1 MTTSDRGTAKVFAT
15 DSLVQL
21 EFAKVVKLVVA
32 RTQTP
37 YGKVLAEGLVPLHD
51 RGHILQAL
59 RETEE
64 ARLVLQ
70 DDGPL
75 RLGSGD
81 DLLPHLGKLHTEG
94 LRLEPEVLRD
104 VQSALEAAAE
114 TRQQLLTSEYSSRLD
129 EFARRLT
136 PVPELVAEIRRSIGQ
151 RGEILDSA
159 TFELADLRHSIK
171 QERTRVRSQ
180 LEKLL
185 QDESLQGVFREAL
198 ITDRNGRYVVP
209 VRADHSGRLKGFV
222 HDVSAS
228 GQTLY
233 LEPASTLESNNRIQ
247 TTLHKIAREE
257 ERILAG
263 LTAEVR
269 KVRREL
275 AENQGMLAHLDLR
288 QAIARL
294 TIEMDGQVPEL
305 AEKPCLHLLD
315 ARHPL
320 LVAAKLADSD
330 APSPVPVDLC
340 LAETCQ
346 ALIISGPN
354 TGGKT
359 VALKTAGLLVLMVR
373 AGMPV
378 PCAPGSRLFPFSR
391 VMTDIG
397 DEQSIEASLSTYS
410 GHLMRWRRIIENADQ
425 TTLVLMDE
433 LGTGTDPGEGSALAL
448 ATVDYLRSM
457 GARILATTHLHVVK
471 GYAQLEDQVE
481 NAAVEFD
488 TETLQPTFRLHYG
501 IPGASHA
508 FTIARR
514 IGLPES
520 LLHDAD
526 GYLDQGERSGGAIIE
541 RLQSLRAALDEELD
555 RAQQLRCTAEL
566 ERQKIR
572 HDREDLEG
580 RKREILEDARLQ
592 GSKILAAAEEKLKQ
606 VFNKIPR
613 GDVLPRERAD
623 LTRTV
628 RELRDTL
635 PEPLPQ
641 GPQQM
646 PRDVV
651 AGEVLYVPALGI
663 DAEVAGIFDGRV
675 ELVAGGKKL
684 RQPIK
689 SLRQYQPRRFA
700 EQKKRV
706 PKVRDQVERKAFLPR
721 LVLVGKR
728 VEDAQGQLGR
738 FLDEALLHGE
748 QELAIVHGAG
758 QGILRKAVRE
768 FLAGRPEVTV
778 FHAAGPEQGG
788 DNVTIVELRQ

>member
-1 MTTSDRGTAKVFAT
+1 MTTSERGTANVFAT

-21 EFAKVVKLVVA
+21 EFAKVVKLVVGK
-32 RTQTP
+32 TQTP
-37 YGKVLAEGLVPLHD
+37 YGKLLAEGLMPLHD
-51 RGHILQAL
+51 HGRILQAL

-64 ARLVLQ
+64 ARLILQ
-70 DDGPL
+70 EDGPL

-81 DLLPHLGKLHTEG
+81 DLLPHLETLHTEG

-104 VQSALEAAAE
+104 VRSALESASE
-114 TRQQLLTSEYSSRLD
+114 TRQQLFNSEHCSLLIA
-129 EFARRLT
+129 FAKRLT
-136 PVPELVAEIRRSIGQ
+136 PIPELAAEIRRSIGQ
-151 RGEILDSA
+151 HGEILDTAS
-159 TFELADLRHSIK
+159 FELADLRHNIK
-171 QERTRVRSQ
+171 KERTRVKRQ

-185 QDESLQGVFREAL
+185 QDESLQGVFQESL
-198 ITDRNGRYVVP
+198 MTDRNGRYVVP

-257 ERILAG
+257 ERILAS
-263 LTAEVR
+263 LTAGVR
-269 KVRREL
+269 KVRKEL
-275 AENQGMLAHLDLR
+275 AENQAVLAHLDLR

-294 TIEMDGQVPEL
+294 TVEMDAIVPEL
-305 AEKPCLHLLD
+305 TEKPCLGLLD

-320 LVAAKLADSD
+320 LVAAKLADSV
-330 APSPVPVDLC
+330 APSPVPVDVR
-340 LAETCQ
+340 LAEECQ

-373 AGMPV
+373 AGMPI
-378 PCAPGSRLFPFSR
+378 PCASGSRLFPFSR

-410 GHLMRWRRIIENADQ
+410 GHLMRWRKIIENADE

-448 ATVDYLRSM
+448 ATVDYLRST
-457 GARILATTHLHVVK
+457 GARVLATTHLHVVK
-471 GYAQLEDQVE
+471 GYAQLEERVE

-520 LLHDAD
+520 LLQNAD
-526 GYLDQGERSGGAIIE
+526 GYLDQDERSGGAIIE
-541 RLQSLRAALDEELD
+541 RLQSLRAVLDEELD
-555 RAQQLRCTAEL
+555 TAQRLRFTAEL
-566 ERQKIR
+566 EQQKIR

-580 RKREILEDARLQ
+580 RKQEILEEARLQ
-592 GSKILAAAEEKLKQ
+592 GRKILAAAEEKLKQ
-606 VFNKIPR
+606 VFSKIPQD
-613 GDVLPRERAD
+613 DVLPRERAA
-623 LTRTV
+623 LTRSV

-635 PEPLPQ
+635 PDPLPQ
-641 GPQQM
+641 GPQQV
-646 PRDVV
+646 PRKVDTK
-651 AGEVLYVPALGI
+651 EILYVPALGV
-663 DAEVAGIFDGRV
+663 DAEVASIDAGRV

-684 RQPIK
+684 RQPIT

-728 VEDAQGQLGR
+728 VEDAQGLLGR

-748 QELAIVHGAG
+748 QKLEIVHGAG

-768 FLAGRPEVTV
+768 FLAERRDVTV

-788 DNVTIVELRQ
+788 DNVTMVELRH